1 MTSFIVHAKGF
12 VGETTAELLRERGV
26 PVIEVRDHAEAVD
39 QMHQAPA
46 AVLVCSEVPPV
57 ECWARRRHVV
67 LLDGVD
73 DDDVVRLVRSGAR
86 VTRPERG
93 SVAALLDAAFAP
105 DPREHD
111 APVLQLPADPPHER
125 PMLTRRQLEVVHL
138 IARGHTSQ
146 EIADALGVRPK
157 TVENYKQRVFV
168 RLGVQ
173 NQAHAVARCARL
185 GLMDDQAHLSSLA
198 S

>member
-1 MTSFIVHAKGF
+1 MTAFIVHAKGF
-12 VGETTAELLRERGV
+12 VLEATADLLRDRGV
-26 PVIEVRDHAEAVD
+26 RVVEVTDAAAAIGELE
-39 QMHQAPA
+39 QEPS

-57 ECWARRRHVV
+57 HDWARRRRVV
-67 LLDGVD
+67 LLDRVD
-73 DDDVVRLVRSGAR
+73 EGAVVRLLRGGAQVFRPVQRS
-86 VTRPERG
+86 VE
-93 SVAALLDAAFAP
+93 ALLEVALADEPMDDVAP
-105 DPREHD
+105 
-111 APVLQLPADPPHER
+111 ALPLDSEEGAER
-125 PMLTRRQLEVVHL
+125 PVLTRRQLEVVHL

-146 EIADALGVRPK
+146 EIAHELGVRPK

-185 GLMDDQAHLSSLA
+185 GLMDDGHLSSLA

>member
-1 MTSFIVHAKGF
+1 MTAFIVHAKGF
-12 VGETTAELLRERGV
+12 VLEATADLLRDRGV
-26 PVIEVRDHAEAVD
+26 GVVEVTDAAAAIGELEHA
-39 QMHQAPA
+39 PS

-57 ECWARRRHVV
+57 RDWARRRRVV
-67 LLDGVD
+67 LLDRVD
-73 DDDVVRLVRSGAR
+73 DDAVLRLLQGGAR
-86 VTRPERG
+86 VIRPVQRSIE
-93 SVAALLDAAFAP
+93 ALLEVALGDESLA
-105 DPREHD
+105 DD
-111 APVLQLPADPPHER
+111 APVLHLESEEGTER
-125 PMLTRRQLEVVHL
+125 PVLTRRQLEVVHL

-146 EIADALGVRPK
+146 EIAHELGVRPK

-185 GLMDDQAHLSSLA
+185 GLMDDGHLSSLA

>member
-1 MTSFIVHAKGF
+1 MTAFIVHAKGF
-12 VGETTAELLRERGV
+12 VLEATADLLRDRGV
-26 PVIEVRDHAEAVD
+26 RVVEATEAAD
-39 QMHQAPA
+39 AIGEMEHEPT

-57 ECWARRRHVV
+57 EGWARRRRVV
-67 LLDGVD
+67 LLDRVD
-73 DDDVVRLVRSGAR
+73 DEDVMRLLRGGAQ
-86 VTRPERG
+86 VTRPVQR
-93 SVAALLDAAFAP
+93 SVEALLEVALADEPMA
-105 DPREHD
+105 DD
-111 APVLQLPADPPHER
+111 APVLHLDSEEGTER
-125 PMLTRRQLEVVHL
+125 PVLTRRQLEVVHL

-146 EIADALGVRPK
+146 EIAHELGVRPK

-185 GLMDDQAHLSSLA
+185 GLMDDGHLSSLA